1 MGFLGITEATA
12 GLYPFFMWVTWTK
25 SFLAGLIA
33 KWALLNV
40 CVFLVESMMP
50 SCVCSVSL
58 PFQHWV
64 RSHRMARDMIV
75 SLVVLLPQLPLVLL
89 VALNEHVCPGCG
101 AHQLLIYRDPG
112 TVERQEK
119 VFEVNAQD
127 GEVSI
132 MISPLTDASGSG
144 GTEQA
149 SAWPFG
155 NWFNFAQA
163 TDAPMRT
170 VSARHA
176 SASAPAQA
184 PPAQSMPASC

>member
-1 MGFLGITEATA
+1 MG
-12 GLYPFFMWVTWTK
+12 K

-132 MISPLTDASGSG
+132 MISPLVMEDGAERTWGD
-144 GTEQA
+144 
-149 SAWPFG
+149 
-155 NWFNFAQA
+155 WFNTF
-163 TDAPMRT
+163 
-170 VSARHA
+170 
-176 SASAPAQA
+176 APAQTQA
-184 PPAQSMPASC
+184 PTSQTMQGSSIQAI

>member
-1 MGFLGITEATA
+1 ML
-12 GLYPFFMWVTWTK
+12 
-25 SFLAGLIA
+25 
-33 KWALLNV
+33 KWGLLNLSL
-40 CVFLVESMMP
+40 FLIENMMP
-50 SCVCSVSL
+50 SCVCCASL
-58 PFQHWV
+58 PLQLWV
-64 RSHRMARDMIV
+64 RAHRMARDMIV
-75 SLVVLLPQLPLVLL
+75 SLVVVLPQLPLVLL

-132 MISPLTDASGSG
+132 MISPLTDASGSD
-144 GTEQA
+144 GTEQT

-163 TDAPMRT
+163 TEAPTRT
-170 VSARHA
+170 VPARPT
-176 SASAPAQA
+176 S
-184 PPAQSMPASC
+184 